1 VIASKR
7 TVASLIL
14 AGMFLAQTTIALA
27 KTKIDLKK
35 IAEDNNALSLDLY
48 SRLQE
53 QDGNF
58 AVSPYSIF
66 MGLAL
71 ISVGAREN
79 TAAQIAQVLHVTLA
93 PQDLHPT
100 CAALIS
106 ELAAGDT
113 KGFYQLYRANA
124 PWAQKG
130 IKFLNTFT
138 YMLGKNYRAQLHEVD
153 FKESTEDAWTTI
165 QAWVAEQTK
174 NKITDFFSSGILDQ
188 ETQLVLVNAMYFRG
202 KWSSKFSHSQ
212 SKNSPFH
219 ISQDAS
225 IMVPTMHQ
233 TGAFRYGEDDENQ
246 ILEIPYARNS
256 LSMLI
261 LLPREPFGLAALEK
275 KLSIEKLRQWSGNEP
290 SEVDVYLPRFTVT
303 GEFSL
308 KETLAALGATDM
320 FSESADFSGMDGK
333 KDLSIRAVLHKAVVE
348 VREEGT
354 KAADASGTSESVHT
368 FRADHPFLFLIKD
381 NRSGVI
387 LFIGRIIKPEG

>member
-1 VIASKR
+1 MPKQPLSSPRQKSV
-7 TVASLIL
+7 
-14 AGMFLAQTTIALA
+14 
-27 KTKIDLKK
+27 KK

-58 AVSPYSIF
+58 VVSPYSIF
-66 MGLAL
+66 MGLAM

-79 TAAQIAQVLHVTLA
+79 TAAQIAQVLHLTLA
-93 PQDLHPT
+93 LQDLHPT

-106 ELAAGDT
+106 ELASGDT

-124 PWAQKG
+124 LWAQKG
-130 IKFLNTFT
+130 IKFLNTFA
-138 YMLGKNYRAQLHEVD
+138 YMLDKNYRAQLHEVD
-153 FKESTEDAWTTI
+153 FKDSTEDAWTTI

-188 ETQLVLVNAMYFRG
+188 ETQLVLVNALYFRG
-202 KWSSKFSHSQ
+202 KWSSKFNHSQ
-212 SKNSPFH
+212 TKNNLFH
-219 ISQDAS
+219 LSQDAS
-225 IMVPTMHQ
+225 ITVPTMHQ
-233 TGAFRYGEDDENQ
+233 TGTFRYGEDDEIQ
-246 ILEIPYARNS
+246 ILELPYTRNS

-261 LLPREPFGLAALEK
+261 LLPREPVGLAALEK
-275 KLSIEKLRQWSGNEP
+275 KLSIEKLRQWTGNEP

-303 GEFSL
+303 GEFSV
-308 KETLAALGATDM
+308 KEALTALGATDM

-354 KAADASGTSESVHT
+354 KAAAVSGTSESVHT

-381 NRSGVI
+381 NHSGVI
-387 LFIGRIIKPEG
+387 LFIGRIIKPES